1 MNNKVV
7 FIDTNSIGNFHEVF
21 NAAFFKILETN
32 FDTVLHVSSKSS
44 FETIKR
50 ILSSNEIKFDA
61 SKIKFKEVKVL
72 EGMKSHE
79 IFLRKIFASIFL
91 FFLLFK
97 YRKNSIVLA
106 NLNEFGTIYYNF
118 LAKAFKINLTIVTH
132 GELEYLIQ
140 DVPKKKPIFI
150 YKKLLLRFFTR
161 KWNDRIK
168 IIMLGNSIQKKM
180 QTLFPL
186 NATSFVSM
194 NHPYFFKNL
203 EPHFTKKP
211 IRMGIV
217 GAVGENKGVLS
228 FFQLSEKL
236 KDFITSQQLELYVVG
251 KHGYNP
257 IDFPLI
263 KFVGET
269 NQIIP
274 TQEYNQAI
282 QQLDAILF
290 FYGADQYQLTAS
302 GAIFD
307 AVNHEK
313 PIIAIENSYFKHVF
327 SYGNIGFLGKNISEI
342 EEVIKKIILNED
354 ILKEMNTFKNVK
366 FAFSWENITFPLKV
380 NN

>member
-50 ILSSNEIKFDA
+50 ILNNNEIKFDT
-61 SKIKFKEVKVL
+61 SKITFKEVKVL
-72 EGMKSHE
+72 EGTKSHH
-79 IFLRKIFASIFL
+79 IFLRKIFAAVLL

-97 YRKNSIVLA
+97 YRKRAIILA
-106 NLNEFGTIYYNF
+106 NLNEFGTIYFNLF
-118 LAKAFKINLTIVTH
+118 AKIFKTNLTIVAH

-140 DVPKKKPIFI
+140 DVPKNKPIFI
-150 YKKLLLRFFTR
+150 YKKFLQRFFKC
-161 KWNDRIK
+161 KWNKRIQM
-168 IIMLGNSIQKKM
+168 IMLGDSIQKKM
-180 QTLFPL
+180 QNLFPL
-186 NATSFVSM
+186 NASSFVSM
-194 NHPYFFKNL
+194 NHPYFFNNIESSL
-203 EPHFTKKP
+203 TEKP
-211 IRMGIV
+211 IKMGVV
-217 GAVGENKGVLS
+217 GSVGENKGILS
-228 FFQLSEKL
+228 FFKLSERL
-236 KDFITSQQLELYVVG
+236 EEFIISQQLELYVVG